1 MKSRQSN
8 FVITTTSSDVSETA
22 VQYAETASPGH
33 TYVYT
38 CLLTNKR
45 PFSTRRHRNK
55 VIPWLAQQKPAK
67 SAQVLVHN
75 SMAALTGL
83 LGDYG
88 SDDESDNNEAGTP
101 IFTHI
106 KARPFELASVCDHF
120 AQMLSPDAG
129 TQEVEMAEAGE
140 AASRSAS
147 VMLSTVDGAPQISTE
162 ELLTEINVA
171 SLPQQPAE
179 FDLPSEIAEPPD
191 QVCSAAV
198 QVRCL
203 QLCTLLMQLAPASQ
217 IQLNELAAGQHSQA
231 ARDTEQG

>member
-1 MKSRQSN
+1 
-8 FVITTTSSDVSETA
+8 
-22 VQYAETASPGH
+22 
-33 TYVYT
+33 
-38 CLLTNKR
+38 
-45 PFSTRRHRNK
+45 
-55 VIPWLAQQKPAK
+55 
-67 SAQVLVHN
+67 
-75 SMAALTGL
+75 MAALTGL

-101 IFTHI
+101 LFTHI
-106 KARPFELASVCDHF
+106 KARAFKLASVCDHF
-120 AQMLSPDAG
+120 AQMLSLDAG

-162 ELLTEINVA
+162 ELLTEIDLA
-171 SLPQQPAE
+171 SLPQPAE

-198 QVRCL
+198 QVRCF
-203 QLCTLLMQLAPASQ
+203 QLCSLLMQLAPASQ
-217 IQLNELAAGQHSQA
+217 IQLNELAAGQDSQA

>member
-1 MKSRQSN
+1 LAC
-8 FVITTTSSDVSETA
+8 TTKIS
-22 VQYAETASPGH
+22 
-33 TYVYT
+33 
-38 CLLTNKR
+38 
-45 PFSTRRHRNK
+45 K
-55 VIPWLAQQKPAK
+55 V
-67 SAQVLVHN
+67 VHN

-106 KARPFELASVCDHF
+106 KARAFKLASVCDHF

-162 ELLTEINVA
+162 ELLTEIDMA

-179 FDLPSEIAEPPD
+179 FDLPSEIAEPPN

-198 QVRCL
+198 QVRCF
-203 QLCTLLMQLAPASQ
+203 QLCSLLMQLAPASQ
-217 IQLNELAAGQHSQA
+217 IQLNELAAGQDSQA